1 MWIVTRTNI
10 EIDDELIERV
20 MRRYDFR
27 SKREAVESALRQMDI
42 EPLSR
47 EEILGLAGMGWDG
60 DLDEM
65 RATRES
71 VRSWIE
77 RE

>member
-1 MWIVTRTNI
+1 VGRTNI
-10 EIDDELIERV
+10 EIDDELIARV

-27 SKREAVESALRQMDI
+27 SKREAVEGALRRMDI
-42 EPLSR
+42 EPFTR
-47 EEILGLAGMGWDG
+47 EEILELEGTGWDG

-71 VRSWIE
+71 VRDWVE
-77 RE
+77 GE